1 MGQQTWNWLKA
12 NGIQYESRLAAKVL
26 FAYGATEP
34 LPTLEMC
41 LSRVKGALCLDKRL
55 ETLSLLH
62 VRPLPGN
69 SVVSEHSEDDIRQ
82 RYWDLFTG
90 IGLLK
95 GYELKLH
102 VDDTVKPL
110 AQPVWRIPFGLC
122 DKVDKKLDKLLQAD
136 IIEEVPEAPTGWI
149 LLW

>member
-1 MGQQTWNWLKA
+1 M
-12 NGIQYESRLAAKVL
+12 V
-26 FAYGATEP
+26 
-34 LPTLEMC
+34 
-41 LSRVKGALCLDKRL
+41 VKGEGRTLLGQETV

-82 RYWDLFTG
+82 RYGDLFTG

-110 AQPVWRIPFGLC
+110 AQPV
-122 DKVDKKLDKLLQAD
+122 
-136 IIEEVPEAPTGWI
+136 
-149 LLW
+149 

>member
-1 MGQQTWNWLKA
+1 M
-12 NGIQYESRLAAKVL
+12 I
-26 FAYGATEP
+26 
-34 LPTLEMC
+34 
-41 LSRVKGALCLDKRL
+41 VKGEGRTLLGRETA

-62 VRPLPGN
+62 VRPFPGK
-69 SVVSEHSEDDIRQ
+69 SVVSDHVEDDIRWT
-82 RYWDLFTG
+82 YWDLFTG

-122 DKVDKKLDKLLQAD
+122 EKVDKKLDKLLQAD
-136 IIEEVPEAPTGWI
+136 IIEEVPEGPTGWI
-149 LLW
+149 LLWLLYLSVMV

>member
-1 MGQQTWNWLKA
+1 M
-12 NGIQYESRLAAKVL
+12 V
-26 FAYGATEP
+26 
-34 LPTLEMC
+34 
-41 LSRVKGALCLDKRL
+41 VKGEGRTLLGRETA

-69 SVVSEHSEDDIRQ
+69 SVVSEHSEDDIRR

-122 DKVDKKLDKLLQAD
+122 EKVDKKLDKLLQAD
-136 IIEEVPEAPTGWI
+136 IIEEVPEGPTGWI

>member
-1 MGQQTWNWLKA
+1 ML
-12 NGIQYESRLAAKVL
+12 
-26 FAYGATEP
+26 
-34 LPTLEMC
+34 
-41 LSRVKGALCLDKRL
+41 
-55 ETLSLLH
+55 TLS
-62 VRPLPGN
+62 
-69 SVVSEHSEDDIRQ
+69 SVVCDHSEDDIRR

-122 DKVDKKLDKLLQAD
+122 EKVDKKLDKLLQAD
-136 IIEEVPEAPTGWI
+136 IIEEVPEGPTGWI